1 MSKRLVAFLCA
12 VVLVASVFCTLSV
25 PSSAI
30 AEELGKDTAVTET
43 ANAEVS
49 VEAGVLAA
57 RFENMLNHN
66 FLYNDDFLDDKTVI
80 ENSIL
85 SLLEYVDN
93 GEIDMALTLNF
104 IANMYGREVD
114 PNAAVYDFLPASE
127 GKFAVIPRGYT
138 VYSHKNVSVEEID
151 GGYLV
156 HSEMTVNP
164 HDDGGYTV
172 KVESVFVPNSGS
184 SFGFNLI
191 KATCL
196 EADATI

>member
-12 VVLVASVFCTLSV
+12 VVLMASVFCTVSI
-25 PSSAI
+25 PSNAVAQGI
-30 AEELGKDTAVTET
+30 ADESNVNET
-43 ANAEVS
+43 TDDMS
-49 VEAGVLAA
+49 VESGVLAA

-85 SLLEYVDN
+85 SLLEYVEN
-93 GEIDMALTLNF
+93 GEIDKALTLNF
-104 IANMYGREVD
+104 IANMYGRQVD

-138 VYSHKNVSVEEID
+138 VYSHKILSVEEID
-151 GGYLV
+151 GGYQV
-156 HSEMTVNP
+156 ISEMTVNP

-172 KVESVFVPNSGS
+172 NVESVFVPNAGS

-191 KATCL
+191 KASCL
-196 EADATI
+196 EANATI